1 MSWNKHRS
9 KSFGCLNGVK
19 QGGVLSPI
27 IFTVYIDEL
36 LLKLRSS
43 GFGCY
48 IDDTFV
54 GALGYADDV
63 TLMSPSIRG
72 LKQMVDICE
81 TFAVE
86 YDIKFNEKKTVAI
99 LFGNG
104 ESPECHLKLNG
115 QPVTWVREVKH
126 LGNIVTS
133 DLTDARD
140 CARKR
145 SIFIGSVNKLLGSYG
160 KIQSNVLCKLFQI
173 YCCSFYGSELWC
185 CNSYGF
191 NRCVIEWNKAMRR
204 ILRIPYRSHRWLLAQ
219 LGQQKDLREHLHIK
233 LLRYLTYALNHCNPI
248 VKTFSD
254 IALRCALSPM
264 GANIALLRYLYYV
277 SFDRKLHVNEQSICN
292 LYKIHSDSEKYAT
305 VGVLGDLINCRDGI
319 HVIDYYNYDD
329 ITGIIDEL
337 CTN

>member
-1 MSWNKHRS
+1 MQFAFKKHHSTVLCTAILLETVSYFKERNSNVYSCLLDATKAFDRINHGKLFRLLLQRGMPPLIVRFLINCYGNQSISVSWNKHRS
-9 KSFGCLNGVK
+9 ESFGCLNGVK

-27 IFTVYIDEL
+27 LFTVYIDEL
-36 LLKLRSS
+36 LMKLRSS

-72 LKQMVDICE
+72 LKQMVHICE
-81 TFAVE
+81 TFAAE
-86 YDIKFNEKKTVAI
+86 YNIKFNEKKTVAI
-99 LFGNG
+99 LFGKG
-104 ESPECHLKLNG
+104 ESPECYLKLNG

-145 SIFIGSVNKLLGSYG
+145 SFFIGSVNKLLGSYG

-219 LGQQKDLREHLHIK
+219 LGQQKNLREHLHIQF
-233 LLRYLTYALNHCNPI
+233 LRYITYALNHCNPI
-248 VKTFSD
+248 VKKFS
-254 IALRCALSPM
+254 
-264 GANIALLRYLYYV
+264 
-277 SFDRKLHVNEQSICN
+277 E
-292 LYKIHSDSEKYAT
+292 
-305 VGVLGDLINCRDGI
+305 
-319 HVIDYYNYDD
+319 
-329 ITGIIDEL
+329 
-337 CTN
+337 

>member
-1 MSWNKHRS
+1 MS
-9 KSFGCLNGVK
+9 
-19 QGGVLSPI
+19 Q
-27 IFTVYIDEL
+27 
-36 LLKLRSS
+36 
-43 GFGCY
+43 
-48 IDDTFV
+48 
-54 GALGYADDV
+54 
-63 TLMSPSIRG
+63 SIRG
-72 LKQMVDICE
+72 LKQMVHICE

-99 LFGNG
+99 LFGKG

-145 SIFIGSVNKLLGSYG
+145 SFFIGSVNKLLGSYG

-219 LGQQKDLREHLHIK
+219 LGQQKNLREHLHIK
-233 LLRYLTYALNHCNPI
+233 LLRYITYALNHCNPI
-248 VKTFSD
+248 VKK
-254 IALRCALSPM
+254 LV
-264 GANIALLRYLYYV
+264 GANIALLRYLYNI
-277 SFDRKLHVNEQSICN
+277 SFDRKLHINGQAICS
-292 LYKIHSDSEKYAT
+292 LYKIHNDSEQFAT
-305 VGVLGDLINCRDGI
+305 VGVLRELINCRDGI
-319 HVIDYYNYDD
+319 NVIDYFNHDE